1 MSIIGVYFYI
11 FICRPENA
19 SDCLNCS
26 VLLTNSAF
34 LWSSGLGCLFR
45 EKYTHFLLSW
55 PTFKQ
60 ALPHFSCLIV
70 QPGAVGNIQRETRL
84 RQRVLCFLVIHHQF
98 GGAVHGAKNLYSEK
112 EANFCFSPS
121 ICKFIK
127 YSDSSNT
134 VRSMS
139 EYIGLIKCE
148 INHQSAQSLHVPVI
162 S

>member
-1 MSIIGVYFYI
+1 MSTIGVSVYI

-19 SDCLNCS
+19 SDSLNWS

-45 EKYTHFLLSW
+45 EKYTNFLLSW

-60 ALPHFSCLIV
+60 ALPHFFCLIA
-70 QPGAVGNIQRETRL
+70 QPGAVGKIQRETRL

-98 GGAVHGAKNLYSEK
+98 DGAVHGAENLHSEK

-127 YSDSSNT
+127 YSEIYVSI
-134 VRSMS
+134 
-139 EYIGLIKCE
+139 YIGFIKCE
-148 INHQSAQSLHVPVI
+148 INHQSAQSLHVSVI

>member
-1 MSIIGVYFYI
+1 MSTIGVYFYI

-19 SDCLNCS
+19 SDSLNCS

-34 LWSSGLGCLFR
+34 LWNSGLDCLFR

-60 ALPHFSCLIV
+60 ALPHFFCLIA
-70 QPGAVGNIQRETRL
+70 QPCGVGKIQRETRL
-84 RQRVLCFLVIHHQF
+84 RQRVLCFLVIHQQF
-98 GGAVHGAKNLYSEK
+98 GGAVHGAKTCTVKRKQTFVSVPQF
-112 EANFCFSPS
+112 AN
-121 ICKFIK
+121 
-127 YSDSSNT
+127 SSNT

-148 INHQSAQSLHVPVI
+148 ISHQSAQSLHVPVI